1 MLFNSVD
8 FIIFLPLVFLIYWGC
23 FRNHIKA
30 RNLFLLIVSYIFY
43 GWWDWRFLSL
53 IFISSLID
61 YLVGNQIAKKENPR
75 QRKYYL
81 MLSLFTNL
89 GILFFFKYSNFFI
102 ESFISSF
109 SLLGME
115 FSYFPLNIILPVGI
129 SFYTFQT
136 LSYTIDI
143 YKKKFEPVHDPVSFF
158 AFVSFFPQLVAGP
171 IERAKDLLPQFTS
184 PKQFNYEEARKGMLL
199 ITGGFFKKIVLAD
212 RLAIFINNAYE
223 NIGEASGISL
233 WIAIL
238 FFAFQLYLD
247 FSAYSDIAI
256 GTAKLL
262 GFNLSTNFNR
272 PYLATSFSDFWKRWH
287 ISLSSWFRDYV
298 YIPLGGNRKGKRRT
312 LINVMIVFLL
322 SGLWHGASWNFVIWG
337 GLNGLFLI
345 TLDRF
350 LPHSVKGVQRV
361 MVSLFV
367 TTMWALSLVF
377 FRLQS
382 FTEAI
387 EVFTNL
393 GFGNTDRLYNFGLN
407 ATEFKLS
414 FYLLAGMISFEI
426 VSEKYKQSIYR
437 NFISKPLPLRWG
449 IYLLLVFAILFLGS
463 YGLDVN
469 DNSFIYFQF

>member
-23 FRNHIKA
+23 FRKHIKA

-81 MLSLFTNL
+81 LLSLFTNL

-109 SLLGME
+109 SVLGME
-115 FSYFPLNIILPVGI
+115 FSYFPLNIVLPVGI

-184 PKQFNYEEARKGMLL
+184 PKQFNYEEARRGMLL
-199 ITGGFFKKIVLAD
+199 ITGGFFKKIVIAD
-212 RLAIFINNAYE
+212 RLAIFINNAYG

-233 WIAIL
+233 WVAIL

-262 GFNLSTNFNR
+262 GFNLSTNFNH

-287 ISLSSWFRDYV
+287 ISLSS
-298 YIPLGGNRKGKRRT
+298 
-312 LINVMIVFLL
+312 
-322 SGLWHGASWNFVIWG
+322 
-337 GLNGLFLI
+337 
-345 TLDRF
+345 
-350 LPHSVKGVQRV
+350 
-361 MVSLFV
+361 
-367 TTMWALSLVF
+367 
-377 FRLQS
+377 
-382 FTEAI
+382 
-387 EVFTNL
+387 
-393 GFGNTDRLYNFGLN
+393 
-407 ATEFKLS
+407 
-414 FYLLAGMISFEI
+414 
-426 VSEKYKQSIYR
+426 
-437 NFISKPLPLRWG
+437 
-449 IYLLLVFAILFLGS
+449 
-463 YGLDVN
+463 
-469 DNSFIYFQF
+469 